1 MWIKKHQDISHLAT
15 KTDCELLR
23 AEQQTIRAEVAAA
36 KLEMA
41 ELSDKA
47 YHMLQRTAKRL
58 RDAEPVE
65 EPAPAPEPQLVTD
78 QVSQRVLARRRGH
91 GLPS

>member
-58 RDAEPVE
+58 RDAEPPEQVE
-65 EPAPAPEPQLVTD
+65 EVPAPRLVTD
-78 QVSQRVLARRRGH
+78 EVTERVLARRRGH
-91 GLPS
+91 AIPS

>member
-1 MWIKKHQDISHLAT
+1 MWERKHQDISHLAP
-15 KTDCELLR
+15 KTSLELLSAEIHTLR
-23 AEQQTIRAEVAAA
+23 AEMAAA

-58 RDAEPVE
+58 RDAEPQPE
-65 EPAPAPEPQLVTD
+65 LELEPTPQLVTD
-78 QVSQRVLARRRGH
+78 QVTERVLARRRGH
-91 GLPS
+91 AIPS

>member
-1 MWIKKHQDISHLAT
+1 MWIKKHQDISHLAL
-15 KTDCELLR
+15 KTDVELLR
-23 AEQQTIRAEVAAA
+23 AEQQTIRAEVAAG

-58 RDAEPVE
+58 RDAEPAD
-65 EPAPAPEPQLVTD
+65 EPVPVPEPQLVTD

-91 GLPS
+91 GLSS

>member
-1 MWIKKHQDISHLAT
+1 MWERKHQDISHLAT

-58 RDAEPVE
+58 RDAEPAE
-65 EPAPAPEPQLVTD
+65 ELEVVPTPQLVTD
-78 QVSQRVLARRRGH
+78 QVTQRVLARRRGH
-91 GLPS
+91 AISE

>member
-1 MWIKKHQDISHLAT
+1 MWISKHQDISHLAP
-15 KTDCELLR
+15 KTDVELLR

-58 RDAEPVE
+58 RDAEGEPIVQE
-65 EPAPAPEPQLVTD
+65 EPPVQPVVDEITQKILERRNRRAL
-78 QVSQRVLARRRGH
+78 SQ
-91 GLPS
+91 